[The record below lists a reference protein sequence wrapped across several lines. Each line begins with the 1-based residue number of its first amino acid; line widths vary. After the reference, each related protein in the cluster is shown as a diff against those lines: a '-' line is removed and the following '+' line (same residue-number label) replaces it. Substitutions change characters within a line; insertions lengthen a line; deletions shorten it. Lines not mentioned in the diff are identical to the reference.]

1 MSSILKAPWQV
12 GLAVG
17 ATLLVAAD
25 YLGQALTNLAL
36 LAGSSGIEPVLE
48 YDAISGASWSYDIS
62 ARVLFAVGA
71 GLLILGAFLWAGA
84 FRAGV
89 RAIITVALVVS
100 FVRHIVSFALAFD
113 PANGVDIP
121 GFVEAEFNNVIALVA
136 VSLLWFGAGRR
147 WVAHQS
153 TEK

>member
-89 RAIITVALVVS
+89 RSRL
-100 FVRHIVSFALAFD
+100 
-113 PANGVDIP
+113 
-121 GFVEAEFNNVIALVA
+121 
-136 VSLLWFGAGRR
+136 
-147 WVAHQS
+147 
-153 TEK
+153 